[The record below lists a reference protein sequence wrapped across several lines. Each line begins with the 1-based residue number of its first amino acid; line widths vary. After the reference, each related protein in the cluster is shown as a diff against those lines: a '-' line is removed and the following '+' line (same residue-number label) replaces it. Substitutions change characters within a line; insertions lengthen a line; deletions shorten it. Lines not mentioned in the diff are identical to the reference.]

1 MVTTVTTVTMVTALT
16 ALTALTG
23 RARGRRIVCPVFG
36 QRDRGLARVS
46 ARRTARPNSGRTTDP
61 SAKVLAR
68 FEMERDLLLATAV
81 PSLRHELLLRVFRDS
96 AELACQL
103 ARSQLHVAAEVVG
116 RSVPADLSSLVPVQ
130 LLADHV
136 FAFYPR
142 ERAHEAKPPAELV
155 VVIEVQRRR
164 DDLKRYRWPSYV
176 ANAANAY
183 QCEAMLLV
191 VTDEPSVARWA
202 EGPFGTSQLQLR
214 PLVFCTAEIHQMRFS
229 DDALSSPALD
239 VLRAMADPREENV
252 RAGLASLA
260 AFSDEVRELVSMMMW
275 ELLPATDPA
284 ELERQRI
291 KKERLRTETKELL
304 RKMDELRVLHKCILD
319 LLSVKDS
326 ELREEHERSIR
337 QMWDPEVVE
346 QLWRDLLRA
355 RDAAQAR
362 AAIEHAI
369 SFGLG

>member
-1 MVTTVTTVTMVTALT
+1 MQRRPPTMVTMVTALT
-16 ALTALTG
+16 APTAPTG

-36 QRDRGLARVS
+36 QRVPGLASLS

-68 FEMERDLLLATAV
+68 SAMERDLLLATAV

-96 AELACQL
+96 AEPACQL

-202 EGPFGTSQLQLR
+202 EGPFGTVSCSCA
-214 PLVFCTAEIHQMRFS
+214 PWCSA
-229 DDALSSPALD
+229 
-239 VLRAMADPREENV
+239 PR
-252 RAGLASLA
+252 
-260 AFSDEVRELVSMMMW
+260 
-275 ELLPATDPA
+275 
-284 ELERQRI
+284 
-291 KKERLRTETKELL
+291 
-304 RKMDELRVLHKCILD
+304 
-319 LLSVKDS
+319 
-326 ELREEHERSIR
+326 RSIR
-337 QMWDPEVVE
+337 CDFPTT
-346 QLWRDLLRA
+346 LYLLPRSTCSA
-355 RDAAQAR
+355 PWQIPGKRTCAQDWPR
-362 AAIEHAI
+362 
-369 SFGLG
+369 SRRSRMKFGS